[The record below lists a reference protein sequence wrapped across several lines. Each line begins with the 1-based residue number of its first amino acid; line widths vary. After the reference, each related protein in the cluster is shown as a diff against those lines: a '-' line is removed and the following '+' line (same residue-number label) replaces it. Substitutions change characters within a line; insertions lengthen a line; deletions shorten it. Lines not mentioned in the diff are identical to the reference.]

1 MNIQRLTVEEAQHYI
16 SCKDDLM
23 GYPAEYYTL
32 VPSGDGKWDDV
43 TYYTGKKKI
52 GINRSGEGKYWI
64 YVLSNESMPDVVKIG
79 YTKQT
84 PEERAY
90 QISSATGVATP
101 FKVEYAFKCH
111 EGEFLE
117 AEIHRHLDSC
127 RVNTNREFF
136 SIGIKEAKEII
147 EEIGKKYV

>member
-32 VPSGDGKWDDV
+32 VPSGDGKWDDII
-43 TYYTGKKKI
+43 YYTGRKKI

-64 YVLSNESMPDVVKIG
+64 YVLSNESIPDVVKIG

-101 FKVEYAFKCH
+101 FKVEYTFKCH

-127 RVNTNREFF
+127 RVSTNREFF
-136 SIGIKEAKEII
+136 NIGIKEAKEVI

>member
-1 MNIQRLTVEEAQHYI
+1 MNIKKITLEEAQQYI

-32 VPSGDGKWDDV
+32 TPSEEDGWDEI
-43 TYYTGKKKI
+43 TYYTGRKKI

-64 YVLSNESMPDVVKIG
+64 YVLSNEVMPDVVKIG
-79 YTKQT
+79 YTKQL
-84 PEERAY
+84 PEERAN

-117 AEIHRHLDSC
+117 SEIHKHLDSC
-127 RVNTNREFF
+127 RVSTNREFF
-136 SIGIKEAKEII
+136 SIGIKEAKEVI
-147 EEIGKKYV
+147 EELGKKYV

>member
-43 TYYTGKKKI
+43 TYYTGRKKI

-64 YVLSNESMPDVVKIG
+64 YVLSNGTASSN
-79 YTKQT
+79 
-84 PEERAY
+84 
-90 QISSATGVATP
+90 ISFINAFNSSICSGVIFTSR
-101 FKVEYAFKCH
+101 
-111 EGEFLE
+111 L
-117 AEIHRHLDSC
+117 
-127 RVNTNREFF
+127 
-136 SIGIKEAKEII
+136 
-147 EEIGKKYV
+147 

>member
-1 MNIQRLTVEEAQHYI
+1 
-16 SCKDDLM
+16 
-23 GYPAEYYTL
+23 
-32 VPSGDGKWDDV
+32 
-43 TYYTGKKKI
+43 
-52 GINRSGEGKYWI
+52 
-64 YVLSNESMPDVVKIG
+64 MPDVVKIG

-136 SIGIKEAKEII
+136 SIGIKEAKEVI

>member
-1 MNIQRLTVEEAQHYI
+1 MNIQRLTVEEAQQYV

-23 GYPAEYYTL
+23 GYPSEYYTL
-32 VPSGDGKWDDV
+32 TPSEEEGWDEV
-43 TYYTGKKKI
+43 TYYTGRKKI

-64 YVLSNESMPDVVKIG
+64 YVLSNESMPDVIKIG
-79 YTKQT
+79 YTKQS
-84 PEERAY
+84 PKERAN

-101 FKVEYAFKCH
+101 FKVEYVFKCH

-117 AEIHRHLDSC
+117 SEIHKYLDSC

-136 SIGIKEAKEII
+136 SISINEAKEVI
-147 EEIGKKYV
+147 EELGKKYV